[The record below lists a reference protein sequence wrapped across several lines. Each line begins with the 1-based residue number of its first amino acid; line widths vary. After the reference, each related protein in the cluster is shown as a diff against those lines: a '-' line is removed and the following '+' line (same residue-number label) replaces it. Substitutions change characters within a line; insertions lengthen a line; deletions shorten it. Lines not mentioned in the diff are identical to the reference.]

1 MAIFRV
7 KNTLLREQHGQMA
20 RAKRHFLPGHVWH
33 ITHRCHK
40 KEFLLKFARDRR
52 RWLQWLFEAKKRYG
66 IRILNYMVTSN
77 HIHLLV
83 VDGGRRDV
91 IPKSIKL
98 VAGRTG
104 QEYNQRKNRKDA
116 FWEDRY
122 HATAVSSDRHLIQC
136 LVYIDLNMVSAGV
149 VTHPSEWNF
158 GGYNEIQKPRER
170 YALIDYKRLMDLLHI
185 STIDELRSSHKKW
198 VEEILKTKNYVRE
211 SKWSQSIAVGSK
223 SFVENI
229 KEKLGIRAK
238 GRKVGES
245 EGLYHL
251 REAQVS
257 YNSDFTPENS
267 ELRAKNTRFWSDN
280 P

>member
-1 MAIFRV
+1 
-7 KNTLLREQHGQMA
+7 MA
-20 RAKRHFLPGHVWH
+20 RAKRHYLPGHVWH

-66 IRILNYMVTSN
+66 LCILNYTVTSN

-83 VDGGRRDV
+83 VDAGGREV
-91 IPKSIKL
+91 IPKSIQL
-98 VAGRTG
+98 IAGRTG
-104 QEYNQRKNRKDA
+104 QEYNQRKNRNGA

-136 LVYIDLNMVSAGV
+136 IVYIDLNMVRAGI
-149 VTHPSEWNF
+149 VTHPAEWNF
-158 GGYNEIQKPRER
+158 SGYNEIQKPRER
-170 YALIDYKRLMDLLHI
+170 YALIDYKRLMDLLQIPTVNH
-185 STIDELRSSHKKW
+185 LRNSHKKW
-198 VEEILKTKNYVRE
+198 VEEILKTKNQVKE

-223 SFVENI
+223 HFVEGI
-229 KEKLGIRAK
+229 KQKLGNRAK

-245 EGLYHL
+245 RDLYHL
-251 REAQVS
+251 RETPVA
-257 YNSDFTPENS
+257 YNSNFDPENDV
-267 ELRAKNTRFWSDN
+267 LKVKNTYFWNVS